1 MIRNSVQ
8 LSTTTTR
15 KHILRILE
23 AGLQAVSPEQLIR
36 EQFAYDAKKDTLYV
50 QGKAYQLRGFERVV
64 VIGVG
69 KVAAHVAE
77 LIESKMLNRIAG
89 GIVIDVVPANTKK
102 IVSLVGTHPLPS
114 TVNVSATDELVTM
127 LQNLTAKDLVL
138 AIISGGGS
146 SLLTSPQVISL
157 EEERKITQALMDCGA
172 SITEM
177 NTVRKHLSS
186 VKGGNLAKY
195 AYPASMIS
203 LIFSDIPGDDISQ
216 VASGPTVLDETT
228 INDATEIMNRYQV
241 LDRCSMD
248 HCGMRETPKEQRY
261 FNKVTNILF
270 CSSAV
275 ALQAMERCAHD
286 LGLRVKIWQSAFSGE
301 ASELA
306 KEILADLEPNQCLL
320 AAGESVVTIK
330 GNLKGSGGRNQEMA
344 LAALLSLPDKVTF
357 AALNSDGHDNSDV
370 AGALVDNATLAQA
383 KKLGLD
389 LPVHL
394 AHHDEYGLLSDLGAS
409 IMTGHTGSNV
419 SDLVVAIKD

>member
-8 LSTTTTR
+8 LSATTTR

-23 AGLQAVSPEQLIR
+23 AGLQAVSPEQLMR
-36 EQFAYDAKKDTLYV
+36 EQFAYEAKSDTLYV
-50 QGKAYQLRGFERVV
+50 QGKAYQLANFEKVV

-69 KVAAHVAE
+69 KVSAHVAE
-77 LIESKMLNRIAG
+77 LIEAKMQGRIAG
-89 GIVIDVVPANTKK
+89 GIVIDIVPANTKK
-102 IVSLVGTHPLPS
+102 IVSRVGTHPLPS
-114 TVNVSATDELVTM
+114 SVNVSATDELVTM

-138 AIISGGGS
+138 AVISGGGS
-146 SLLTSPQVISL
+146 SLLTSPQVVSL
-157 EEERKITQALMDCGA
+157 EEERKITQALMDCGV

-203 LIFSDIPGDDISQ
+203 LIFSDIPRDDISQ
-216 VASGPTVLDETT
+216 VASGPTVLDRTT

-261 FNKVTNILF
+261 FKNVTNILF
-270 CSSAV
+270 CSSGV

-286 LGLRVKIWQSAFSGE
+286 LGLRVKVWNPAFSGE
-301 ASELA
+301 AREVA
-306 KEILADLEPNQCLL
+306 KAMLADLEPNQCLL

-330 GNLKGSGGRNQEMA
+330 DKVKGSGGRNQEMA

-370 AGALVDNATLAQA
+370 AGALVDQATAVQA
-383 KKLGLD
+383 KQLGLD
-389 LPVHL
+389 LSGHL

-419 SDLVVAIKD
+419 SDLVVAIKE